1 MWGYKLRL
9 LPWRFIALT
18 LFLVVCILSVWLT
31 GYSSGLDRA
40 RADGQA
46 ALSKLQAEFDGY
58 RTAQAKREVEALRA
72 WSQRYQAQVAA
83 GHQAESN
90 HLAQIAQLERT
101 NRQLQR
107 QVNDVTQRWMD
118 EKGKTHPIECVFTR
132 GFVQQ
137 YNAALGYDDTASATA
152 AGTGAASG
160 DAEAADTR
168 LRNSGVT
175 QQDILAN
182 LIDNALQCRAWR
194 SQVNGL
200 LDEREG
206 LQQ

>member
-18 LFLVVCILSVWLT
+18 LFLIVCILSVWLT
-31 GYSSGLDRA
+31 GYSSGRDRA

-72 WSQRYQAQVAA
+72 WSLRYQAQVAA

-137 YNAALGYDDTASATA
+137 YNAALGYDDIASATA